1 MSLLFGLGPIK
12 KENKMKYEDVQKLRK
27 KYKTD
32 SNTIRLEY
40 ERNVAVKS
48 GKFEKAFKIQQDLES
63 IWFNMLNNKE
73 EIK

>member
-32 SNTIRLEY
+32 SNTIRLEH
-40 ERNVAVKS
+40 ERNVAVKN
-48 GKFEKAFKIQQDLES
+48 GEFEKAFKIQQDLENM
-63 IWFNMLNNKE
+63 WFNMLNNKE
-73 EIK
+73 VTK